1 MSTTHPLLLQPEGK
15 TLEFKRD
22 LSSPQNLLKTL
33 VAFANSAGGRLVIG
47 VDDARRVVGVSVDG
61 VIASIAEFTGVDSV
75 IHARPPASLPQHHRQ
90 RAGTTI
96 KSPPEAAV
104 DTDQTHEIHPRRRHP
119 PRQPAGRP

>member
-47 VDDARRVVGVSVDG
+47 VDDARRVVGV
-61 VIASIAEFTGVDSV
+61 IAMTIPDK
-75 IHARPPASLPQHHRQ
+75 PQSRLQ
-90 RAGTTI
+90 RYRLTPGGLALLNALNT
-96 KSPPEAAV
+96 KENAA
-104 DTDQTHEIHPRRRHP
+104 P
-119 PRQPAGRP
+119 

>member
-47 VDDARRVVGVSVDG
+47 VDDARRVVGV
-61 VIASIAEFTGVDSV
+61 IAMTLPDKPQSRLQRYRLTPQGQALLAA
-75 IHARPPASLPQHHRQ
+75 AR
-90 RAGTTI
+90 T
-96 KSPPEAAV
+96 PENP
-104 DTDQTHEIHPRRRHP
+104 TP
-119 PRQPAGRP
+119 

>member
-47 VDDARRVVGVSVDG
+47 VDDARRVVGV
-61 VIASIAEFTGVDSV
+61 IAMTIPDK
-75 IHARPPASLPQHHRQ
+75 PQSRLQ
-90 RAGTTI
+90 RYRLTPRGLTLLNALNT
-96 KSPPEAAV
+96 KENAA
-104 DTDQTHEIHPRRRHP
+104 P
-119 PRQPAGRP
+119 

>member
-47 VDDARRVVGVSVDG
+47 VDDARRVVGV
-61 VIASIAEFTGVDSV
+61 IAMTIPDK
-75 IHARPPASLPQHHRQ
+75 PQSRLQ
-90 RAGTTI
+90 RYRLTPRGLALLNALNT
-96 KSPPEAAV
+96 KENAA
-104 DTDQTHEIHPRRRHP
+104 P
-119 PRQPAGRP
+119 

>member
-47 VDDARRVVGVSVDG
+47 VDDARRVVGV
-61 VIASIAEFTGVDSV
+61 IAMTIPDK
-75 IHARPPASLPQHHRQ
+75 PQSRLQ
-90 RAGTTI
+90 RYRLTPQGRAMLAALNT
-96 KSPPEAAV
+96 KESPWP
-104 DTDQTHEIHPRRRHP
+104 
-119 PRQPAGRP
+119 

>member
-47 VDDARRVVGVSVDG
+47 VDDARRVVGV
-61 VIASIAEFTGVDSV
+61 IAMTIP
-75 IHARPPASLPQHHRQ
+75 HKPQSRLQ
-90 RAGTTI
+90 RYRLTPRGLALLNALNT
-96 KSPPEAAV
+96 KENAA
-104 DTDQTHEIHPRRRHP
+104 P
-119 PRQPAGRP
+119 

>member
-47 VDDARRVVGVSVDG
+47 VDDARRVVGV
-61 VIASIAEFTGVDSV
+61 IAMTIPEK
-75 IHARPPASLPQHHRQ
+75 PQSRLQ
-90 RAGTTI
+90 RYRLTPRGLALLNALNT
-96 KSPPEAAV
+96 KENAA
-104 DTDQTHEIHPRRRHP
+104 P
-119 PRQPAGRP
+119 

>member
-47 VDDARRVVGVSVDG
+47 VDDARRVVGV
-61 VIASIAEFTGVDSV
+61 IAMTIPDK
-75 IHARPPASLPQHHRQ
+75 PQSRLQ
-90 RAGTTI
+90 RYRLTLRGLALLNALNT
-96 KSPPEAAV
+96 KENAA
-104 DTDQTHEIHPRRRHP
+104 P
-119 PRQPAGRP
+119 

>member
-47 VDDARRVVGVSVDG
+47 VDDARRVVG
-61 VIASIAEFTGVDSV
+61 
-75 IHARPPASLPQHHRQ
+75 
-90 RAGTTI
+90 
-96 KSPPEAAV
+96 
-104 DTDQTHEIHPRRRHP
+104 
-119 PRQPAGRP
+119 

>member
-47 VDDARRVVGVSVDG
+47 VDDARRVVGV
-61 VIASIAEFTGVDSV
+61 IAMTIPDKPQSRLQRYRLTPRGLALLNALNTKEN
-75 IHARPPASLPQHHRQ
+75 PAP
-90 RAGTTI
+90 
-96 KSPPEAAV
+96 
-104 DTDQTHEIHPRRRHP
+104 
-119 PRQPAGRP
+119 

>member
-47 VDDARRVVGVSVDG
+47 VDDARRVVGV
-61 VIASIAEFTGVDSV
+61 IAMTIPDK
-75 IHARPPASLPQHHRQ
+75 PQSRLQ
-90 RAGTTI
+90 RYRLTPRGLALLNALNN
-96 KSPPEAAV
+96 KEDAA
-104 DTDQTHEIHPRRRHP
+104 P
-119 PRQPAGRP
+119 